1 MSAQSQYK
9 ITFTGVGGGLTSKKP
24 KKKPNPKMEITGNVG
39 FFGFYRKKYGKCFS
53 RHSLILVTKISQDQF

>member
-39 FFGFYRKKYGKCFS
+39 FFGFYRKNMENAF
-53 RHSLILVTKISQDQF
+53 LDIP